1 LIYANIQLKNITM
14 KNTIIVFLF
23 AFITTAQAQTIVQ
36 DSSWLTQTS
45 GIYFANRLQTYDN
58 GNSVLSVTKV
68 GDTTAVVQGAINVYR
83 SQASTMAS
91 DAILLSGNGAKIRE
105 IIRQDGLLQ
114 TQVGKSALNQIALQV
129 DTSTVTGKYFTA
141 SGWTIKDGAAAA
153 QNIVFSFSAATG
165 AFRYK
170 IGSETVRLAYCLGNV
185 IRLANYGTTG
195 RALDFYRA
203 PGGRWVTIDLQQQ
216 IIPPAAIQ
224 AALRN

>member
-1 LIYANIQLKNITM
+1 M
-14 KNTIIVFLF
+14 KNTIIVFLLCV
-23 AFITTAQAQTIVQ
+23 TSMSAQTIVQ

-68 GDTTAVVQGAINVYR
+68 GDTTAVIQGAINVYR

-91 DAILLSGNGAKIRE
+91 DAIILSGNGAKIRE

-114 TQVGKSALNQIALQV
+114 TQVGKSVLNQIALQV
-129 DTSTVTGKYFTA
+129 DTSTVDGKYFTA

-153 QNIVFSFSAATG
+153 QNIVFSFNPSTN

-170 IGSETVRLAYCLGNV
+170 IGSETVRLSYCLGNV
-185 IRLANYGTTG
+185 IRLVNYGTTG

-203 PGGRWVTIDLQQQ
+203 PNGRWVTIDLQQQ
-216 IIPPAAIQ
+216 LIPPPAIIQ
-224 AALRN
+224 ALRN

>member
-1 LIYANIQLKNITM
+1 MKNIIA
-14 KNTIIVFLF
+14 KLILF
-23 AFITTAQAQTIVQ
+23 FFCVTSLNAQTIIQ

-45 GIYFANRLQTYDN
+45 GAFYANRLQTYDN

-68 GDTTAVVQGAINVYR
+68 GDTTAVIFGAINVYK
-83 SQASTMAS
+83 SAASTMAS

-105 IIRQDGLLQ
+105 IIRQDNLLQ
-114 TQVGKSALNQIALQV
+114 TQVGKSALNQIAVQV

-141 SGWTIKDGAAAA
+141 SGWTIKDGADAAK
-153 QNIVFSFSAATG
+153 NIVFSFNPTTN

-170 IGSETVRLAYCLGNV
+170 IGSETIRLSYCLGNV
-185 IRLANYGTTG
+185 IRLVNYGTTG

-216 IIPPAAIQ
+216 LIPPPAIAQ
-224 AALRN
+224 ILRN

>member
-1 LIYANIQLKNITM
+1 MKNI
-14 KNTIIVFLF
+14 IIIFLLCL
-23 AFITTAQAQTIVQ
+23 TSAQAQTVIQ

-45 GIYFANRLQTYDN
+45 GIFYANRLQTYDN
-58 GNSVLSVTKV
+58 GNTTLTSTKV

-91 DAILLSGNGAKIRE
+91 DAILLSSNGAKIRE

-114 TQVGKSALNQIALQV
+114 TQVGKSALNQIAVQV

-153 QNIVFSFSAATG
+153 QNIVFSFNPTTN

-170 IGSETVRLAYCLGNV
+170 IGSETLRLSYCMGNV
-185 IRLANYGTTG
+185 IRLVNYGTTG
-195 RALDFYRA
+195 RFLDFYRA
-203 PGGRWVTIDLQQQ
+203 PNGRWVTIDLQQQ
-216 IIPPAAIQ
+216 LIPPPAIIQ
-224 AALRN
+224 ALRN

>member
-1 LIYANIQLKNITM
+1 M

-36 DSSWLTQTS
+36 DSSWLTLNS

-58 GNSVLSVTKV
+58 GNSVLSTTKV
-68 GDTTAVVQGAINVYR
+68 GDTTAVVQGAINVYK
-83 SQASTMAS
+83 SAASTMAS
-91 DAILLSGNGAKIRE
+91 DAILLSSNSAKIRE

-114 TQVGKSALNQIALQV
+114 TQVGKSALNQIAVQV

-141 SGWTIKDGAAAA
+141 SGWTIKDGADAAKT
-153 QNIVFSFSAATG
+153 IVFSFNPTTN

-170 IGSETVRLAYCLGNV
+170 IGSETIRLSYCLGNV
-185 IRLANYGTTG
+185 IRLVNYGTTG

-203 PGGRWVTIDLQQQ
+203 PNGRWVTIDLQQQ
-216 IIPPAAIQ
+216 IIPPPAIIQ
-224 AALRN
+224 ALRN

>member
-1 LIYANIQLKNITM
+1 MKNI
-14 KNTIIVFLF
+14 IILFFF

-58 GNSVLSVTKV
+58 GNSVLSTTKV
-68 GDTTAVVQGAINVYR
+68 GDTTAVVQGAINVYQ

-91 DAILLSGNGAKIRE
+91 DAILLSGNAAKIRE

-129 DTSTVTGKYFTA
+129 DTSTVAGKYFTA
-141 SGWTIKDGAAAA
+141 SGWTIKDGATAA
-153 QNIVFSFSAATG
+153 QNIVFSFNPTTG
-165 AFRYK
+165 AFRYR

-203 PGGRWVTIDLQQQ
+203 PNGRWVTIDLQQQ
-216 IIPPAAIQ
+216 LIPPPAIIQ
-224 AALRN
+224 ALRN

>member
-1 LIYANIQLKNITM
+1 M

-36 DSSWLTQTS
+36 DSSWLTITS
-45 GIYFANRLQTYDN
+45 GVFYANRLQTYDN

-83 SQASTMAS
+83 SAASTMAS
-91 DAILLSGNGAKIRE
+91 DAILLSSNGAKIRE

-141 SGWTIKDGAAAA
+141 SGWTIKDGADAAKT
-153 QNIVFSFSAATG
+153 IVFSFNPTTN

-170 IGSETVRLAYCLGNV
+170 IGSETLRLSYCLGNV
-185 IRLANYGTTG
+185 IRLVNYGTTG

-203 PGGRWVTIDLQQQ
+203 PNGRWVTIDLQQQ
-216 IIPPAAIQ
+216 LIPPPAIIQ
-224 AALRN
+224 ALRN

>member
-1 LIYANIQLKNITM
+1 MKNI
-14 KNTIIVFLF
+14 IILILF
-23 AFITTAQAQTIVQ
+23 CVTSLNAQTIVQ

-58 GNSVLSVTKV
+58 GNSVLTSTKV

-83 SQASTMAS
+83 SAASTMAS

-114 TQVGKSALNQIALQV
+114 TQVGKSALNQIAVQV
-129 DTSTVTGKYFTA
+129 DTSTLTGKYFTA

-153 QNIVFSFSAATG
+153 QNIVFSFNPTTN

-170 IGSETVRLAYCLGNV
+170 IGSETVRLSYCLGNV
-185 IRLANYGTTG
+185 IRLVNYGTTG

-216 IIPPAAIQ
+216 LIPPPAIIQ
-224 AALRN
+224 ALRNR

>member
-1 LIYANIQLKNITM
+1 M
-14 KNTIIVFLF
+14 KNTIIIFLLCV
-23 AFITTAQAQTIVQ
+23 TSMSAQTIVQ

-45 GIYFANRLQTYDN
+45 GIFYANRLQTYDN
-58 GNSVLSVTKV
+58 GNSVMTSTKV
-68 GDTTAVVQGAINVYR
+68 GDTTAVVQGAINVYK
-83 SQASTMAS
+83 SAASTMAS

-114 TQVGKSALNQIALQV
+114 TQVGISALNQIAVQV
-129 DTSTVTGKYFTA
+129 DTSTVSGKYFTA

-153 QNIVFSFSAATG
+153 QNIVFSFNPSTG

-170 IGSETVRLAYCLGNV
+170 IGSETVRLSYCLGNV
-185 IRLANYGTTG
+185 IRLVNYGTTG

-216 IIPPAAIQ
+216 LIPPPAITQ
-224 AALRN
+224 ALRN

>member
-1 LIYANIQLKNITM
+1 MKNI
-14 KNTIIVFLF
+14 IVKLIFFFLCV
-23 AFITTAQAQTIVQ
+23 TSLNAQTIVQ

-91 DAILLSGNGAKIRE
+91 DAILLSSNGAKIRE

-129 DTSTVTGKYFTA
+129 DTSTVPNAKYFTVA
-141 SGWTIKDGAAAA
+141 GWTIKDGAAAA
-153 QNIVFSFSAATG
+153 QNIVFSFNPTTN

-170 IGSETVRLAYCLGNV
+170 IGSETLRLSYCLGNV
-185 IRLANYGTTG
+185 IRLVNYGTTG
-195 RALDFYRA
+195 RFLDFYRA

-216 IIPPAAIQ
+216 LIPPPAITQ
-224 AALRN
+224 ALRN

>member
-1 LIYANIQLKNITM
+1 MKNI
-14 KNTIIVFLF
+14 IVKLILFFF

-45 GIYFANRLQTYDN
+45 GIYFANRLQAYDN

-129 DTSTVTGKYFTA
+129 DTSTVDGKYFTA

-153 QNIVFSFSAATG
+153 QNIVFSFNSTTG

-195 RALDFYRA
+195 RALDLYRA
-203 PGGRWVTIDLQQQ
+203 PNGRWVTIDLQQQ
-216 IIPPAAIQ
+216 LIPPPAIIQ
-224 AALRN
+224 ALRN

>member
-1 LIYANIQLKNITM
+1 MKNI
-14 KNTIIVFLF
+14 IILILF
-23 AFITTAQAQTIVQ
+23 CVTSLNAQTIVQ

-91 DAILLSGNGAKIRE
+91 DAILLSSNGAKIRE

-153 QNIVFSFSAATG
+153 QNIVFSFSATTG

-170 IGSETVRLAYCLGNV
+170 IGFETVRLAYCLGNV

-216 IIPPAAIQ
+216 LIPPPAIIQ
-224 AALRN
+224 ALRN

>member
-1 LIYANIQLKNITM
+1 M

-23 AFITTAQAQTIVQ
+23 AFITTAQAQTIIQ

-45 GIYFANRLQTYDN
+45 GIFYANRLQTYDN

-68 GDTTAVVQGAINVYR
+68 GDTTAVVQGAINVYK
-83 SQASTMAS
+83 SAASTMAS
-91 DAILLSGNGAKIRE
+91 DAILLSSNGAKIRE

-114 TQVGKSALNQIALQV
+114 TQVGKSALNQIAVQV
-129 DTSTVTGKYFTA
+129 DTSTVEGGKYFTA

-153 QNIVFSFSAATG
+153 QNIVFSFNPTTN

-170 IGSETVRLAYCLGNV
+170 IGSETLRASYCLGNV
-185 IRLANYGTTG
+185 IRLVNYGTTG

-203 PGGRWVTIDLQQQ
+203 PNGRWVTIDLQQQ
-216 IIPPAAIQ
+216 LIPPPAITQ
-224 AALRN
+224 ALRN

>member
-1 LIYANIQLKNITM
+1 MKNIIA
-14 KNTIIVFLF
+14 KLILF
-23 AFITTAQAQTIVQ
+23 FICLTSAQAQAIIQ

-58 GNSVLSVTKV
+58 GNTTLTSTKV

-91 DAILLSGNGAKIRE
+91 DAILLSSNGAKIRE

-114 TQVGKSALNQIALQV
+114 TQVGKSALNQIAMQV
-129 DTSTVTGKYFTA
+129 DTSTVPGKYFTT

-153 QNIVFSFSAATG
+153 QNIVFSFNPTTG

-203 PGGRWVTIDLQQQ
+203 PNGRWVTIDLQQQ
-216 IIPPAAIQ
+216 LIPPPAIIQ
-224 AALRN
+224 ALRN

>member
-1 LIYANIQLKNITM
+1 MKNI
-14 KNTIIVFLF
+14 VVLFLC
-23 AFITTAQAQTIVQ
+23 ATSLNAQTIVQ

-83 SQASTMAS
+83 SQAVTMAS

-114 TQVGKSALNQIALQV
+114 TQVGKSALNQIAMQV

-153 QNIVFSFSAATG
+153 QNIVFSFSATTG

-170 IGSETVRLAYCLGNV
+170 IGSETVRLSYCLGNV

-203 PGGRWVTIDLQQQ
+203 PNGRWVTIDLQQQ
-216 IIPPAAIQ
+216 LIPPPAIIQ
-224 AALRN
+224 ALRN

>member
-1 LIYANIQLKNITM
+1 MKNIIA
-14 KNTIIVFLF
+14 KLILF
-23 AFITTAQAQTIVQ
+23 FFCATSLNAQTIVQ

-83 SQASTMAS
+83 SQAATMAS

-129 DTSTVTGKYFTA
+129 DTSTVDGKYFTA
-141 SGWTIKDGAAAA
+141 SGWTIKDGATAA
-153 QNIVFSFSAATG
+153 QNIVFSFSATTG

-203 PGGRWVTIDLQQQ
+203 PNGRWVTIDLQQQ
-216 IIPPAAIQ
+216 LIPPPAIIQ
-224 AALRN
+224 ALRN

>member
-1 LIYANIQLKNITM
+1 MKNI
-14 KNTIIVFLF
+14 IIFFLF

-45 GIYFANRLQTYDN
+45 GVFFANRLQTYDN

-68 GDTTAVVQGAINVYR
+68 GDTTAVVQGAINVYK
-83 SQASTMAS
+83 SSAATMAS

-129 DTSTVTGKYFTA
+129 DTSTVSGKYFTA

-153 QNIVFSFSAATG
+153 QNIVFSFNPTTN

-170 IGSETVRLAYCLGNV
+170 IGSETLRLSYCLGNV
-185 IRLANYGTTG
+185 IRLVNYGTTG
-195 RALDFYRA
+195 RFLDFYRA
-203 PGGRWVTIDLQQQ
+203 PNGRWVTIDLQQQ
-216 IIPPAAIQ
+216 IIPPPAIIQ
-224 AALRN
+224 ALRN

>member
-1 LIYANIQLKNITM
+1 MKNIL
-14 KNTIIVFLF
+14 VLFLC
-23 AFITTAQAQTIVQ
+23 ATSLNAQTIVQ

-45 GIYFANRLQTYDN
+45 GIFYANRLQTYDN

-114 TQVGKSALNQIALQV
+114 TQVGKSSLNQIAIQV
-129 DTSTVTGKYFTA
+129 DTSTVAGKYFTA
-141 SGWTIKDGAAAA
+141 SGWIIKDGADAAK
-153 QNIVFSFSAATG
+153 NIVFSFNPTTG

-170 IGSETVRLAYCLGNV
+170 ISSETVRLAYCLGNV
-185 IRLANYGTTG
+185 IRLVNYGTTG

-203 PGGRWVTIDLQQQ
+203 PGSRWVTIDLQQQ

>member
-1 LIYANIQLKNITM
+1 MKNI
-14 KNTIIVFLF
+14 IILILF
-23 AFITTAQAQTIVQ
+23 CVTSLNAQTIIQ
-36 DSSWLTQTS
+36 DSSWLTQSS

-58 GNSVLSVTKV
+58 GNSVLSTTKV

-83 SQASTMAS
+83 SAASTMAS

-129 DTSTVTGKYFTA
+129 DTSTVDGKYFTA
-141 SGWTIKDGAAAA
+141 SGWTIKDGATAA
-153 QNIVFSFSAATG
+153 QNIVFSFNPTTN

-170 IGSETVRLAYCLGNV
+170 IGSETVRLSYCLGNV
-185 IRLANYGTTG
+185 IRLVNYGTTG

-216 IIPPAAIQ
+216 LIPPPAIIQ
-224 AALRN
+224 ALRNR

>member
-1 LIYANIQLKNITM
+1 MKNI
-14 KNTIIVFLF
+14 VVLFLC
-23 AFITTAQAQTIVQ
+23 ATSLNAQTIVQ

-45 GIYFANRLQTYDN
+45 SIYFANRLQTYDN

-68 GDTTAVVQGAINVYR
+68 GDTTAVVQGAINAYR

-91 DAILLSGNGAKIRE
+91 DAILLSSNGAKIRE

-114 TQVGKSALNQIALQV
+114 TQVGKSALNQIAVQV

-153 QNIVFSFSAATG
+153 QNIVFSFNPTTN

-170 IGSETVRLAYCLGNV
+170 IGSETIRLSYCLGNV
-185 IRLANYGTTG
+185 IRLVNYGTTG

-203 PGGRWVTIDLQQQ
+203 PNGRWVTIDLQQQ
-216 IIPPAAIQ
+216 LIPPPAIIQ
-224 AALRN
+224 ALRN